1 MEGGGETMPTK
12 AELEERNAV
21 LQEALEEACDLIH
34 GALGIEDADESEDD
48 EG

>member
-1 MEGGGETMPTK
+1 MATK

-21 LQEALEEACDLIH
+21 LQATLEEACDLIH
-34 GALGIEDADESEDD
+34 DALGIEDEDQSD

>member
-1 MEGGGETMPTK
+1 MKKGGETMPTK
-12 AELEERNAV
+12 AELEEHNAV
-21 LQEALEEACDLIH
+21 LREALEEACDLIH